1 MKIILA
7 RNSPRR
13 KELLEKS
20 GLTFSVIPSTVEEN
34 ISKSLPPVEYAK
46 TLALIKAQDVFSKYN
61 NIVIGADT
69 IVVFDGKIIVK
80 PSSEE
85 DAFNTLKMLSGKT
98 HQVITGYAVLSNN
111 LTINDY
117 SVTEVTFNE
126 LSSALICDYIKNAKP
141 LDKAG
146 SYGIQDGYPLV
157 KYYEGDYDNI
167 VGLPT
172 SKILEILRSLYET

>member
-7 RNSPRR
+7 SNSPRR

-20 GLTFSVIPSTVEEN
+20 GLTFSVIPSSVEEN

-46 TLALIKAQDVFSKYN
+46 TLALIKAQDVFSKRN
-61 NIVIGADT
+61 GIVIGADT
-69 IVVFDGKIIVK
+69 IVVFNDKIIGK
-80 PSSEE
+80 PTSEQ

-98 HQVITGYAVLSNN
+98 HQVITGYAVLSKNA
-111 LTINDY
+111 TINDY
-117 SVTEVTFNE
+117 CLTEVTFNE
-126 LSSALICDYIKNAKP
+126 LSNELICDYIKNAKP

-157 KYYEGDYDNI
+157 KCYNGDYDNI